1 MTKYIQKYRFYSFK
15 VSESLD
21 KQIFDKYFGLGLTD
35 SNHLKISHLLKTI
48 IDDDDDV
55 KLLAPLTE
63 KNGFSRYNSI
73 NFNELPCVESQLSL
87 LEACC
92 YYGSVNCFKFL
103 RTKFSAEITELCL
116 QLSFLGGNPDIM
128 SECLKC
134 HKPDKKC
141 MKYAIMSHNIDFVT
155 YLMNEHNLKIKVRY
169 CIKYDNIQA
178 FLIRYD
184 QTNDIEDFIV
194 QTSDYPYVWKTIFS
208 NLTEFDEDYHGLL
221 YTAKFI
227 AHHNFYYDNKD
238 DYHFKDDSGK
248 NILHYIAMYF
258 TGIDI
263 EYIGCPKVR
272 LAQRSI

>member
-1 MTKYIQKYRFYSFK
+1 
-15 VSESLD
+15 
-21 KQIFDKYFGLGLTD
+21 
-35 SNHLKISHLLKTI
+35 
-48 IDDDDDV
+48 
-55 KLLAPLTE
+55 
-63 KNGFSRYNSI
+63 
-73 NFNELPCVESQLSL
+73 
-87 LEACC
+87 
-92 YYGSVNCFKFL
+92 
-103 RTKFSAEITELCL
+103 
-116 QLSFLGGNPDIM
+116 
-128 SECLKC
+128 
-134 HKPDKKC
+134 

-263 EYIGCPKVR
+263 EYIFAFRDFSSLINAQDNEGKTPLHYAIWIGHTDIVKQLISKDPDCNICDNEGR
-272 LAQRSI
+272 LPLHYAVKSCDVKTALKIIKKPEIYIKEITMGSFLFSMPSIIVKCSNPYVMIMDHEHSITD